1 MKRVSG
7 SGFSTQSW
15 ECRKIVKRIIRK
27 RENTRVA
34 NAADCVLLFSRF
46 RVISLQRVASALD
59 NEITKQILCKILLLN
74 PSCVCNAKG
83 RKSVIF
89 WGRRCAGKIGTSHCK
104 RETIEL
110 NHALYGQITPNMES
124 IEFKIFSTLLAKG
137 GIGRRN
143 EGHNRDRSPQ

>member
-7 SGFSTQSW
+7 SGFLTQSW
-15 ECRKIVKRIIRK
+15 DCCKIVKRMTRK
-27 RENTRVA
+27 RENIRVVA

-46 RVISLQRVASALD
+46 RVISLQKVVSALD
-59 NEITKQILCKILLLN
+59 NEITKQTNLVQDLVVKHT
-74 PSCVCNAKG
+74 PCVCNAKG
-83 RKSVIF
+83 SKIVIF
-89 WGRRCAGKIGTSHCK
+89 ASKIGTSHCK

-137 GIGRRN
+137 GIERRN